1 MLELGV
7 VVGVVLEGFV
17 VVLDVVLEV
26 VLVAFE
32 VVLVVV
38 VLVIVLVLVVVL
50 VAAVV
55 LGTWLTLVGGVG
67 MTPLLLLLTINPIC
81 RKEKYILS
89 MLNLLKV
96 NPIPEVSRVTPK
108 ERSLFSAVVI
118 PL

>member
-7 VVGVVLEGFV
+7 VVGVVLEGLV
-17 VVLDVVLEV
+17 VVLAVVLEV
-26 VLVAFE
+26 VLVALE
-32 VVLVVV
+32 VVLVVL
-38 VLVIVLVLVVVL
+38 VLVPVLVLVLVVV
-50 VAAVV
+50 VVV
-55 LGTWLTLVGGVG
+55 LGTWLTLVAGVG